1 MGSSHASAAAAVRP
15 RSPLPSLGAGLAE
28 SVGELVGRSRFER
41 ALGEE
46 YGLRLGSID
55 DHQHDGVS
63 PGAGLAY
70 RAGGGAACRLQ
81 IREGGGIEVKTP
93 NLEARA
99 KQVAGHRPTHGSKA
113 DEGDPLHVHSI
124 WARGAK
130 PLLSSGRSC
139 AGARSEFVR
148 CQVRIGEAL
157 PPDPRDVRASF

>member
-1 MGSSHASAAAAVRP
+1 MAS
-15 RSPLPSLGAGLAE
+15 
-28 SVGELVGRSRFER
+28 GRSGFER

-46 YGLRLGSID
+46 HGLRLGGID
-55 DHQHDGVS
+55 DHQHDGVGA
-63 PGAGLAY
+63 GAGLAC

-81 IREGGGIEVKTP
+81 IREGGGVQVEAP

-99 KQVAGHRPTHGSKA
+99 KQVARHGPAHGSKP
-113 DEGDPLHVHSI
+113 DEGDPLHVRSF

-148 CQVRIGEAL
+148 CQVRTGETSA
-157 PPDPRDVRASF
+157 PDPRDQSQPLMLVAMASAEMP